1 MRKKRPANGSQTQR
15 PHRTQNFEIRNW
27 NLESATSI
35 GANYREANRAESKD
49 DFIHKIAL
57 VEKEAGETQ
66 YWMELFNESE
76 IGSPEERAWLLQ
88 EATELLAIFTSI
100 GKTSKKK
107 YRNSKSKIR
116 NFFSAPNPRSNVKPT
131 TTSAKAT

>member
-1 MRKKRPANGSQTQR
+1 
-15 PHRTQNFEIRNW
+15 
-27 NLESATSI
+27 
-35 GANYREANRAESKD
+35 
-49 DFIHKIAL
+49 

-107 YRNSKSKIR
+107 YRNSKS
-116 NFFSAPNPRSNVKPT
+116 
-131 TTSAKAT
+131 